1 MQSDR
6 LGRRE
11 FITLLGGAVAFW
23 SHAASAQK
31 SGGMRRIGVLLSLAE
46 TDPEGKAQ
54 FSGFTQRLAE
64 LGWIDGRNLRM
75 EIRWGRGDVD
85 RIRTFAKE
93 LVALQPDVI
102 FAHGTPVTAAL
113 HRETQAI
120 PIVFVTVS
128 DPVGDGFV
136 AGLPHPGGNITGFLT
151 SESAITAKMFELLTE
166 IVPGLKRVAI
176 LFNPDTAPGGGAYY
190 FPDFEAGARSANVEP
205 IAARARSDAEIEAVV
220 TSLAG
225 EPSGGLVIMPDYFML
240 NHIGPII
247 LLVARN
253 NVPAIY
259 PWRSVVANDGALLS
273 YGPDLRDIV
282 RRGAPYVDRILR
294 GANPAE
300 LPVQVPTKFETAVN
314 VKTAK
319 ALGLEV
325 PTSILLRA
333 DEVIE

>member
-1 MQSDR
+1 MR
-6 LGRRE
+6 RRE
-11 FITLLGGAVAFW
+11 FITLIGGAAALL
-23 SHAASAQK
+23 SQAASAQ
-31 SGGMRRIGVLLSLAE
+31 SPGGVRRIGVLLSLAE
-46 TDPEGKAQ
+46 SDPEGKAQ
-54 FSGFTQRLAE
+54 FSGFTQGLAE

-85 RIRTFAKE
+85 RIQIFAKE

-102 FAHGTPVTAAL
+102 LAHGTPVTAAL
-113 HRETQAI
+113 HQETRTI

-151 SESAITAKMFELLTE
+151 SESAITAKMFELLSE
-166 IVPGLKRVAI
+166 IAPGLKRVAI
-176 LFNPDTAPGGGAYY
+176 LFNPDTAPGGGTYY
-190 FPDFEAGARSANVEP
+190 FRDFEPAVRSANVEV

-220 TSLAG
+220 TSLGG
-225 EPSGGLVIMPDYFML
+225 EPGGGLVVMPDYFML
-240 NHIGPII
+240 NHIGPIT
-247 LLVARN
+247 LLAARD

-259 PWRSVVANDGALLS
+259 PWRSVVADDGALFS

-294 GANPAE
+294 GEKPAD
-300 LPVQVPTKFETAVN
+300 LPVQVPVKFEMAVN
-314 VKTAK
+314 AKTAK
-319 ALGLEV
+319 ALGLIV
-325 PTSILLRA
+325 PPSIRLRA